1 VRTSICTKPPF
12 GLACLYARAVFHG
25 EVLPLPTD
33 EAPSALEKRLAS
45 HGRWFYRYAFTNGV
59 TNEPPD
65 PPTQAIH
72 EARARLVFP
81 DLDRI
86 IGGNW
91 SATECLDVA
100 CHEGWFS
107 MQLAARGAAR
117 VVGLDIRGEHI
128 KKANVIREIT
138 GLTNVTFEEADL
150 FALDPAELGRF
161 DVTLLLGLLYHLDN
175 PVGALRLARSL
186 TASVCV
192 IETQVAR
199 AGPSL
204 ECLWGSGEARSGP
217 GIAVV
222 PSDTVHVQGGRD
234 VALVPTLD
242 ALLQLLTAVGF
253 RDAHVVDASPGDF
266 DQFVDRDRVVVFA
279 FA

>member
-1 VRTSICTKPPF
+1 M
-12 GLACLYARAVFHG
+12 FHG

-33 EAPSALEKRLAS
+33 EGPGALEQRLAS
-45 HGRWFYRYAFTNGV
+45 HGRWFYRYSFANGV

-65 PPTQAIH
+65 PVTQAIH
-72 EARARLVFP
+72 EERARLVFP
-81 DLDRI
+81 ELDRI
-86 IGGNW
+86 VGDRW
-91 SATECLDVA
+91 DTTECLDVA

-117 VVGLDIRGEHI
+117 VVGLDIRAEHV
-128 KKANVIREIT
+128 KKANVIRDIT
-138 GLTNVTFEEADL
+138 GLGNVTFEEADL
-150 FALDPAELGRF
+150 FALDPAEFGPF

-175 PVGALRLARSL
+175 PIGALRTARSL
-186 TASVCV
+186 TSNVCV
-192 IETQVAR
+192 LETQVAR
-199 AGPSL
+199 PSARL

-222 PSDTVHVQGGRD
+222 PSDEVHVQGGRA

-242 ALLQLLTAVGF
+242 ALLDLLAAVGF
-253 RDAHVVDASPGDF
+253 RDTGVVDVPSGGFP
-266 DQFVDRDRVVVFA
+266 QFVDGDRVVVFA